1 MPKCSEPTRE
11 QLGEAPRLRRSE
23 RSCRL
28 CAMSDSS
35 GRSPR
40 ARRAQ
45 SRSAPVVLI
54 TGTCPGPAAVP
65 SHAASPPGAGV
76 SPRRSCLFSM
86 TNAVP
91 WEGPPAAAGPVMP
104 SAGSGRTDSSAVRSD
119 AASCGQPS
127 RSPPG
132 WGSAPGPA
140 RSRAPGDR
148 AQPRLPAPLAG
159 PDLTP
164 AVGRG
169 CSSPGP
175 SRRDPRAWGASP
187 ARLRSQQSAFDH
199 SCQPARQVIPS
210 WRGKKSSFLQEGAA
224 EVGITPTAP
233 RAAHSS
239 PPAAELPA
247 EHGPAAEEPRAQ
259 RGVQRGWGSP
269 ALLSCIPPEWEQQG
283 LSSLGATPG
292 GAQDARAHSEHCLS
306 QGQHGHS
313 CHRHLRGSGC
323 TRRL

>member
-28 CAMSDSS
+28 CAVSDSS

-54 TGTCPGPAAVP
+54 TGTCPGPAAAP

-104 SAGSGRTDSSAVRSD
+104 SAGSGRTDSSAVRSG

-140 RSRAPGDR
+140 RSRAPGTGLSPVS
-148 AQPRLPAPLAG
+148 QPRWLA
-159 PDLTP
+159 
-164 AVGRG
+164 R
-169 CSSPGP
+169 SS
-175 SRRDPRAWGASP
+175 
-187 ARLRSQQSAFDH
+187 
-199 SCQPARQVIPS
+199 
-210 WRGKKSSFLQEGAA
+210 
-224 EVGITPTAP
+224 
-233 RAAHSS
+233 
-239 PPAAELPA
+239 
-247 EHGPAAEEPRAQ
+247 
-259 RGVQRGWGSP
+259 
-269 ALLSCIPPEWEQQG
+269 ALLSAEAAAHPVPRGGTPE
-283 LSSLGATPG
+283 PG
-292 GAQDARAHSEHCLS
+292 E
-306 QGQHGHS
+306 
-313 CHRHLRGSGC
+313 
-323 TRRL
+323 RLQPG